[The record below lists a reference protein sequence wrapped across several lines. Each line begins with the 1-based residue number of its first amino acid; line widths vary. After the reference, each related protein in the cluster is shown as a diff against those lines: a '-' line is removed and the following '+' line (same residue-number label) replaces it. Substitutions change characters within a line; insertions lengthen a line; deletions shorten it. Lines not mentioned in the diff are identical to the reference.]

1 MNLYIIM
8 KKVKKIDFVQ
18 NRGSSPE
25 QRKMNL
31 YKIRKNYFV
40 QIKSKISSGVSKIQV
55 LINLFFFIIRNLSGL
70 SVQIPFI
77 LEVWKMNEIIDEERK
92 ERIELNVI
100 ESRRGRPPVV
110 VGKVKK
116 ELHTWVVRIEP

>member
-18 NRGSSPE
+18 NRGGSPE

-77 LEVWKMNEIIDEERK
+77 LEV
-92 ERIELNVI
+92 
-100 ESRRGRPPVV
+100 
-110 VGKVKK
+110 
-116 ELHTWVVRIEP
+116 

>member
-70 SVQIPFI
+70 SIQIRFF
-77 LEVWKMNEIIDEERK
+77 LGGVKNE
-92 ERIELNVI
+92 
-100 ESRRGRPPVV
+100 
-110 VGKVKK
+110 
-116 ELHTWVVRIEP
+116 